1 MSKDKSKMLAQRN
14 LARDMKRLEREFKI
28 VKTEI
33 KKIKEI
39 LVNRQ

>member
-1 MSKDKSKMLAQRN
+1 MSKDKSKMLARRN
-14 LARDMKRLEREFKI
+14 LARDVKRLEREFKI

-33 KKIKEI
+33 KKIKEM